1 MLHHTLLHAR
11 TIPVALARTTSA
23 FVIRPAAS
31 QQWQR
36 LQQLQWPRQSIH
48 SSGSLQLPRKPRNVH
63 GGGGIR
69 DRQYFGN
76 YTRLAPT
83 SLRLG
88 VVPPDVDSL
97 IPSHIQRPSYALRGE
112 PSEWSAG
119 IPVNDSLAIEKCRKA
134 GQLAKKILELGG
146 TLVKPGVNTDEID
159 RILREAIIANSAYPS
174 PLNYMGF
181 PKSVCTSISNVIA
194 HGIPDNRALED
205 GDIIN
210 IDITV
215 FLDGYHGDTS
225 ATFLVGNVDQAGREL
240 VERTKES
247 LDAAIAI
254 CGPGVPLNRIGKTIQ
269 AIADRYGYS
278 VSEQFSGHGIGKEFH
293 CLPLIY
299 HHDNDEEGVME
310 KGMIFTI
317 EPMFCQGTAV
327 GVQWPDKWTVTT
339 ADGGR
344 SAQFE
349 HTVNLTMVTENGALT
364 TGRLL
369 VATLLLPET
378 ISFQVP
384 PREKDG
390 RFRSPHHSS
399 TCIAPQRLPPVA
411 VSAPPPTSLY
421 SPALDALHRS
431 NAVPETRSTRAP
443 PPRELNLSPSSILVP
458 PAPTSPGHFRS
469 ASGIESINS
478 KPISSKAD
486 RLKDQE
492 RPMQQRAST
501 PVPSILTQP
510 PGPQTESLSSLFPKV
525 EPRPMLNQPRSR
537 TSRIEDLHHHQH
549 HFHPSAINTRMP
561 SSPTSAASSSSQ
573 TQNQSSCQG
582 TTFLDSAK
590 VFADA
595 KWTVEKAYG
604 GNIGLQNAVNSIQ
617 GQLSKRIWVGTLGMA
632 TDTLTDRTRGDIRA
646 ELALNHSSIPVF
658 VNDHDFEG
666 HYHQFCKQV
675 LWPIFHY
682 VLPDNLRS
690 KGYEDGS
697 WKHYVAVN
705 RAFADTIVDNYMQ
718 GDTIWVN
725 DYHLMLVPNM
735 IRERLPDASI
745 GFFLHIPFPSSEIFR
760 CLHVESNPK
769 GIQLENTAVNVG
781 IFPIGID
788 TKSLNV
794 KRQDPEVAKWVE
806 VLKEKYAGLKLIVAR
821 DKLDYIKGVRQKML
835 AFERF
840 LNLYPEYQG
849 KIVLIQ
855 VALSTSEQNE
865 VQGQVSD
872 VVTRINSKFSDL
884 SYQPIVF
891 LRQDITFSQYLGLLT
906 VADLCLITSLR
917 DGMNLTSHEYV
928 VCQEEQKNPLVLSE
942 FAGTYGSLGACLRV
956 NPWNYTE
963 VATAIHDALE
973 MKDDEKAV
981 RWNELRKHVC
991 TNTAQ
996 FWAQGF
1002 VSELIKVHGDVQRR
1016 YSIHIPLL
1024 DMAAVLPQYQAA
1036 KRRLL
1041 LLDYDGTLLPYERS
1055 SGMRSKGKTS
1065 SEEMIKVV
1073 TNLAQDSKN
1082 IVYIM
1087 SGRTRD
1093 SLESTFGAIPNIG
1106 LCAEGGCFLKHAG
1119 KSAWENQVQQ
1129 GSDMQWRK
1137 KVMEMFEYYK
1147 ERTPGSEIEEK
1158 SVPLVWHYR
1167 QADNPSYGL
1176 WQARECQNHI
1186 EEAIG
1191 SIYPVHAIVG
1201 RKCLEVMPRDVSKA
1215 CAAKTIIES
1224 LLPAKAIHALCSPP
1238 ASGPDVEPS
1247 ALPASDLLE
1256 SAALL
1261 PLSVE
1266 DTVDFVL
1273 CVGDDRS
1280 DEDMFQFVNGL
1291 QVGDGHPHR
1300 VVTCTVGSKSS
1311 EARWFVPGVSS
1322 VLQGLQLMVES
1333 ALAPASAEEE
1343 AATVST
1349 AVE

>member
-1 MLHHTLLHAR
+1 ML
-11 TIPVALARTTSA
+11 I
-23 FVIRPAAS
+23 
-31 QQWQR
+31 
-36 LQQLQWPRQSIH
+36 
-48 SSGSLQLPRKPRNVH
+48 
-63 GGGGIR
+63 
-69 DRQYFGN
+69 
-76 YTRLAPT
+76 
-83 SLRLG
+83 
-88 VVPPDVDSL
+88 
-97 IPSHIQRPSYALRGE
+97 YALRGE
-112 PSEWSAG
+112 PSEWASG
-119 IPVNDSLAIEKCRKA
+119 IPINGPEAIEQCRKA
-134 GQLAKKILELGG
+134 GQLAKKILELGE
-146 TLVKPGVNTDEID
+146 TLVKPGVSTNEIN
-159 RILREAIIANSAYPS
+159 RILHEAIIAHNAYPS

-181 PKSVCTSISNVIA
+181 PKSVCTSVSNVIA
-194 HGIPDNRALED
+194 HGIPDNRVLED

-215 FLDGYHGDTS
+215 FVDGYHGDTS
-225 ATFLVGNVDQAGREL
+225 ATFLVGNVDRPGREL

-247 LDAAIAI
+247 LDEAIAI
-254 CGPGVPLNRIGKTIQ
+254 CRPGVPLNRIGKTIQ
-269 AIADRYGYS
+269 AIANRYGYS
-278 VSEQFSGHGIGKEFH
+278 VSEQFSGHGIGREFH

-299 HHDNDEEGVME
+299 HHDNDEDGTME
-310 KGMIFTI
+310 EGMIFTI
-317 EPMFCQGTAV
+317 EPMFCQGTAL
-327 GVQWPDKWTVTT
+327 GVQWPDKWTVAT

-349 HTVNLTMVTENGALT
+349 HTV
-364 TGRLL
+364 
-369 VATLLLPET
+369 
-378 ISFQVP
+378 P

-390 RFRSPHHSS
+390 RFRSIIS
-399 TCIAPQRLPPVA
+399 TRTP
-411 VSAPPPTSLY
+411 SATASGPPPTSLY
-421 SPALDALHRS
+421 SPALDALHGS
-431 NAVPETRSTRAP
+431 EPMPVSSTSSRAHT
-443 PPRELNLSPSSILVP
+443 PRELTLAPSSIRVP
-458 PAPTSPGHFRS
+458 PAPTSPGHFRT
-469 ASGIESINS
+469 AAAIESVPS
-478 KPISSKAD
+478 APKPISNKTD
-486 RLKDQE
+486 RFKDHE
-492 RPMQQRAST
+492 RHSVQQRTST
-501 PVPSILTQP
+501 PPPSILAQP
-510 PGPQTESLSSLFPKV
+510 SEPRKPTNLFPSAA
-525 EPRPMLNQPRSR
+525 PRPTLNQPRSR
-537 TSRIEDLHHHQH
+537 SSRMDDHHHH
-549 HFHPSAINTRMP
+549 HHHLSSLITTATSTSQDQPLPSQRR
-561 SSPTSAASSSSQ
+561 TS
-573 TQNQSSCQG
+573 
-582 TTFLDSAK
+582 LDSAK

-604 GNIGLQNAVNSIQ
+604 GNIGLHNAVNSIQ

-658 VNDHDFEG
+658 VHDHDFEG

-690 KGYEDGS
+690 KGYEDGA

-705 RAFADTIVDNYMQ
+705 RAFADTIVENYME

-760 CLHVESNPK
+760 CLHVRKEVLEGLLGADLVGFQTYSFARHFLQTCSRLLSVESNPK

-788 TKSLNV
+788 TKTLNV
-794 KRQDPEVAKWVE
+794 KRQDPEVVKWVTM
-806 VLKEKYAGLKLIVAR
+806 LKEKYTGMKLIVAR

-840 LNLYPEYQG
+840 LTLYPEYQG

-906 VADLCLITSLR
+906 VADVCLITSLR

-928 VCQEEQKNPLVLSE
+928 VCQEERKNPLVLSE

-973 MKDDEKAV
+973 MKEDEKAI

-1002 VSELIKVHGDVQRR
+1002 VSELVKVHSDMQRR

-1024 DMAAVLPQYQAA
+1024 DMSVVIPQYQSA

-1041 LLDYDGTLLPYERS
+1041 LLDYDGTLIPYERPTVV
-1055 SGMRSKGKTS
+1055 RSKRKTS
-1065 SEEMIKVV
+1065 SEEMVKVV
-1073 TNLAQDSKN
+1073 TELAQDPKN
-1082 IVYIM
+1082 VVYIM

-1093 SLESTFGAIPNIG
+1093 SLDSTFGSIPNIG
-1106 LCAEGGCFLKHAG
+1106 LCAEGGCFLKLAG
-1119 KSAWENQVQQ
+1119 KSTWEDQVQQ
-1129 GSDMQWRK
+1129 GTDMQWRK

-1158 SVPLVWHYR
+1158 SVPIVWHYR

-1191 SIYPVHAIVG
+1191 SIYPIHAIVG

-1215 CAAKTIIES
+1215 SATRTIVES
-1224 LLPAKAIHALCSPP
+1224 LMPVSSSP
-1238 ASGPDVEPS
+1238 SSESVT
-1247 ALPASDLLE
+1247 ALPSTGGDAP
-1256 SAALL
+1256 AAQAHSL
-1261 PLSVE
+1261 
-1266 DTVDFVL
+1266 DFVL

-1280 DEDMFQFVNGL
+1280 DEDMFQYVNGL
-1291 QVGDGHPHR
+1291 KVGTGNPHQ

-1311 EARWFVPGVSS
+1311 EAHWFVPGVSS
-1322 VLQGLQLMVES
+1322 VLQGLQVM
-1333 ALAPASAEEE
+1333 ADAGK
-1343 AATVST
+1343 AAADTP
-1349 AVE
+1349 